1 MRCVLP
7 IPCYCTVIAAAAV
20 FLLGIVGNLHA
31 QPSGEEKLVIVCS
44 STQVADFAR
53 QVVGDRWEVHGIL
66 QPGVDP
72 HIYQVKAADVELV
85 ARADLC
91 LENGWHLE
99 GNDWMRKLAEN
110 AGKPIVSCV
119 EGVKPRVI
127 EKGEEEVHDPHA
139 WFSPLNAT
147 VYVRNIVNAVSKLD
161 PAHESEYK
169 SRANLYIS
177 ELGALHN
184 WIIRELNAIPANRR
198 VLITNHDAF
207 GYFCDVYKFKAVSPT
222 GWSTGQEIGAGST
235 AERRAEVVKTI
246 REFGVRSIFV
256 ETSVNDSM
264 LTQIA
269 KESGVEIGGKL
280 YSDAMGPQ
288 GSAGE
293 TYIGMMRENVLLILE
308 GLK

>member
-1 MRCVLP
+1 MANVFRLSR
-7 IPCYCTVIAAAAV
+7 YAAIAAIS
-20 FLLGIVGNLHA
+20 FLLWGCAAKLPGQEVVD
-31 QPSGEEKLVIVCS
+31 EKLVIVCS

-66 QPGVDP
+66 RPGVDP
-72 HIYQVKAADVELV
+72 HIYQVKTADVELV
-85 ARADLC
+85 SLADLC

-110 AGKPIVSCV
+110 AGKPIVSCI
-119 EGVKPRVI
+119 EGVKPRLI
-127 EKGEEEVHDPHA
+127 NNADEAVHDPHA

-147 VYVRNIVNAVSKLD
+147 IYVRNIVNAVCKMD
-161 PAHESEYK
+161 PAHEAEYK

-184 WIIRELNAIPANRR
+184 WIIRELNAIPANQR

-235 AERRAEVVKTI
+235 TERRAEVVKAI

-256 ETSVNDSM
+256 ETSVNDNM
-264 LTQIA
+264 LSQIA

-280 YSDAMGPQ
+280 FSDAMGPP

-293 TYIGMMRENVLLILE
+293 TYIGMMRENVLVILA